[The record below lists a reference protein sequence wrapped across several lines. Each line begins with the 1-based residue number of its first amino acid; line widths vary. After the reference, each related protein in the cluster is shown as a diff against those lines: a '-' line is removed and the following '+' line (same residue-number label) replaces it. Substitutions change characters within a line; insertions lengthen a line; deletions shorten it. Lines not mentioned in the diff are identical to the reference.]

1 MFKLSN
7 MDNIEINYWVP
18 TLNMP
23 VTSFHDL
30 QEYLSPD
37 SQYKSLEKKKRKFKT
52 PSLDNEQ
59 KN

>member
-30 QEYLSPD
+30 QEYLSAD
-37 SQYKSLEKKKRKFKT
+37 SQYKSLEKKKKV
-52 PSLDNEQ
+52 
-59 KN
+59 